1 MSSLQTNFRLY
12 YFGRLVSLLGSGI
25 QSLALSLYI
34 LDITGSGAAMG
45 TFLLITMLPRIVFA
59 PLAGVLGDRLN
70 RKWLMAYLDLFRG
83 IIIFFMAFL
92 AFKGP
97 MGIIPIYG
105 FQLIIS
111 IMDIFFDPVTRAI
124 LPDIVPEDN
133 LTSANS
139 IVNATDSFS
148 YIVGP
153 ILGGILYP
161 LGIWLVFVLNA
172 TTFVISG
179 ISEIFISY
187 EQTTVKKKM
196 TVKQIWEDLK
206 EGVNAFKKLTGV
218 LRMMIFI
225 MLTNF
230 LMGPVIMLV
239 IPYFAR
245 EVVGF
250 SSYQYGILNS
260 SWLIGI
266 TAGNILLAVIAKN
279 KSIKRLFLTGLFFQL
294 VLFYTFD
301 ALTFP
306 RMISFFGGPSWI
318 YLIFIAGFFIAMGF
332 FNAFINTPVGVYFQL
347 ATPTELRSR
356 VLSAISLI
364 AQISMP
370 IGMAVYGLIVDK
382 YPVHLVIFSSLILT
396 TLITLIYLFTKTFD
410 FLESK
415 PKTENSMVESSE
427 TV

>member
-1 MSSLQTNFRLY
+1 
-12 YFGRLVSLLGSGI
+12 
-25 QSLALSLYI
+25 
-34 LDITGSGAAMG
+34 
-45 TFLLITMLPRIVFA
+45 
-59 PLAGVLGDRLN
+59 
-70 RKWLMAYLDLFRG
+70 
-83 IIIFFMAFL
+83 MAFL
-92 AFKGP
+92 AFKES
-97 MGIIPIYG
+97 MGIILIYG

-111 IMDIFFDPVTRAI
+111 TMDIFFDPVTRAI
-124 LPDIVPEDN
+124 LPDIVPENN

-187 EQTTVKKKM
+187 EQTTVKKKI
-196 TVKQIWEDLK
+196 TVRQIWEDLK
-206 EGVNAFKKLTGV
+206 DGVNAFKKLAGV
-218 LRMMIFI
+218 LRIMIFI

-245 EVVGF
+245 EIVGF
-250 SSYQYGILNS
+250 NSYQYGILNA

-266 TAGNILLAVIAKN
+266 TAGNILLVIIAKN

-301 ALTFP
+301 TLTFP

-318 YLIFIAGFFIAMGF
+318 YLIFIAGFFVAMGF

-347 ATPTELRSR
+347 ATPTELRTR

-382 YPVHLVIFSSLILT
+382 YPVHLVIFGSLILT
-396 TLITLIYLFTKTFD
+396 TLITLVYLFTKTFD

-415 PKTENSMVESSE
+415 PKTENSIVESSE